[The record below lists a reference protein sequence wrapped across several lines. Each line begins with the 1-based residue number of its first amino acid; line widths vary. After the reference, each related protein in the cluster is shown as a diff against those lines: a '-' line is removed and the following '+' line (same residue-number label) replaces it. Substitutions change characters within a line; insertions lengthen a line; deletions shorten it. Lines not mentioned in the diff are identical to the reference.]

1 MLFLFPRPR
10 EDNDS
15 VLKSVLSIRE

>member
-15 VLKSVLSIRE
+15 DLKSILGIRE